1 MNQAEAGKTLEFL
14 TQGKFPAVPHRLAFG
29 RATGRVS
36 LAFKLRAPLAAE
48 LVLQHGDVTTV
59 PGKMLGRGI
68 RKEDER
74 CVIARVFG
82 KNWHLMSASC

>member
-1 MNQAEAGKTLEFL
+1 MEFL
-14 TQGKFPAVPHRLAFG
+14 TQGKFPAVPHRLALG

-59 PGKMLGRGI
+59 ARHGGFLGRVI

-74 CVIARVFG
+74 CVIEPGVFG
-82 KNWHLMSASC
+82 KNWHLMSALC

>member
-1 MNQAEAGKTLEFL
+1 MDGNPPNTEAGKTLEFL
-14 TQGKFPAVPHRLAFG
+14 TQGKFPAVPHRLASG

-59 PGKMLGRGI
+59 ARHGGFLG
-68 RKEDER
+68 
-74 CVIARVFG
+74 
-82 KNWHLMSASC
+82 